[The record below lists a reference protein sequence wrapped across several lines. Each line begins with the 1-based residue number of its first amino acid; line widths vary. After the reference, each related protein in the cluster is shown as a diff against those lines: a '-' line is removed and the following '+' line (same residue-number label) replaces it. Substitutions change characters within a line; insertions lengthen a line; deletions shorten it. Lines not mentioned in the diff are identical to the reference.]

1 MQLCQTGMAMAADLS
16 VMAAGLPAADASR
29 VKTLLRR
36 AELPVSLPKAAR
48 RAPLRALMSVDKKAQ
63 QGRLRLVLLQ
73 ALGKAAVTAD
83 FNDADLNGV
92 IARYGD

>member
-1 MQLCQTGMAMAADLS
+1 
-16 VMAAGLPAADASR
+16 
-29 VKTLLRR
+29 
-36 AELPVSLPKAAR
+36 
-48 RAPLRALMSVDKKAQ
+48 MSVDKKAQ

-83 FNDADLNGV
+83 FNEADLNGV